1 MHLTSDAY
9 EEDNAVHFYMRQ
21 TRVDRMSLEII
32 HDVETPI
39 FSSSKEISSN
49 ATRKEE
55 CSNVFLRGQG

>member
-1 MHLTSDAY
+1 MT
-9 EEDNAVHFYMRQ
+9 
-21 TRVDRMSLEII
+21 LEII

-55 CSNVFLRGQG
+55 CGNVYLSRQGWRVGGKITIMACSLWISLTVVTM